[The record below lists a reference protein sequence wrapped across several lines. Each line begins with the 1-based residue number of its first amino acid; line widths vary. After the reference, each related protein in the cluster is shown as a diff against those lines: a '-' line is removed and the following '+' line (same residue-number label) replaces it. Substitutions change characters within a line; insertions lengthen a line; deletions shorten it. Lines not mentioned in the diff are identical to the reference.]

1 MSNAERMQYRGYGRH
16 YGRFNTVQSDRL
28 AKTVRE
34 VASNRSY
41 TDNMRRASAI
51 FRSRPMNSRQTVVWW
66 VEHVIQHGADYLHSH
81 AADMVWYEYLMLDI
95 FALFILLPVA
105 TLASGSTA
113 LVCWLI
119 GRRKGRNSSS
129 TTSTQRVDKKR
140 Q

>member
-1 MSNAERMQYRGYGRH
+1 MQYRGYGRH

-81 AADMVWYEYLMLDI
+81 AVDMVWYEYLMLDI
-95 FALFILLPVA
+95 FALYILLPVA

-113 LVCWLI
+113 LVCWTI
-119 GRRKGRNSSS
+119 GRRKGRKSKN
-129 TTSTQRVDKKR
+129 TTSTQRVDKK
-140 Q
+140 QQ